1 MTLKNITNNSAIFT
15 DEKFSDNDLISF
27 ANKAISRINTECKTL
42 FPYYEGIN
50 ATYSAVPG
58 NWQMDLISPYISYG
72 IKMNDSSLS
81 EADRYLDEFYKS
93 LANFKD
99 NLGSLVDKYANG
111 DTVNGI
117 SSEFIDNIGFGGVYG
132 IDTSNAINVGF
143 FGNNGNG
150 GSF

>member
-1 MTLKNITNNSAIFT
+1 MTLKTITNNSAIFT
-15 DEKFSDNDLISF
+15 DEKFSDNDLMSI

-50 ATYSAVPG
+50 AEYISIPA
-58 NWQMDLISPYISYG
+58 NWQMDLISNYLSYG

-81 EADRYLDEFYKS
+81 EADRYLDEFYRA
-93 LANFKD
+93 LNNFKD
-99 NLGSLVDKYANG
+99 NLGSLVDKYASG
-111 DTVNGI
+111 DVVNGI
-117 SSEFIDNIGFGGVYG
+117 SSDYIDNIGFGGVYG

-150 GSF
+150 GSY